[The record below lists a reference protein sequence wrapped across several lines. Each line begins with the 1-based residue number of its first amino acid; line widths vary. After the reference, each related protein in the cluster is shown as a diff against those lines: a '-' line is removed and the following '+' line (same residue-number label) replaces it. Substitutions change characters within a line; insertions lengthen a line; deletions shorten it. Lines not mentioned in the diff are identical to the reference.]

1 MQTHLCQ
8 WLCVREHGPASIT
21 GRTQTL
27 VLSWNPW
34 GLVNRAEGEHR
45 SAAVTALF
53 YQSFTEKWL
62 GFWFNQ
68 LLSDDVNKT
77 LKTDTIWSPL
87 WMSVL
92 QTVKLC
98 SYCTLG
104 NQWVVILQICLSN
117 SHTHRTH
124 TVNREGA
131 LAHCSVQSCVS
142 APWWLEMIGSQTT
155 HTAETP
161 RYMVTS
167 RPPGIKGT
175 ERRVFPPGG
184 EDQQFFTLHRVLQT
198 TCEWPGF
205 TVLEVSS

>member
-1 MQTHLCQ
+1 
-8 WLCVREHGPASIT
+8 
-21 GRTQTL
+21 
-27 VLSWNPW
+27 
-34 GLVNRAEGEHR
+34 
-45 SAAVTALF
+45 
-53 YQSFTEKWL
+53 
-62 GFWFNQ
+62 
-68 LLSDDVNKT
+68 
-77 LKTDTIWSPL
+77 
-87 WMSVL
+87 MSVL
-92 QTVKLC
+92 QTVKLS

-104 NQWVVILQICLSN
+104 NHWVVILQIGLSN
-117 SHTHRTH
+117 SHIHRTH

-205 TVLEVSS
+205 IVLEVFRYCWASTHQHWRVQVIFKFLGSDCCICLKGIIFITFKHDESR